1 MLIYAVTDRR
11 LRPDLDPVEL
21 VESLASSGAD
31 MIQIREKDLPTGP
44 LLALARRAVA
54 VGGAAVMVNGR
65 PDVAL
70 AAGADGV
77 HLPSNGLPAAAVR
90 GRWRGRLEIGVSTH
104 SVDEAREA
112 EAAGAGLIT
121 FGPVFETE
129 SKRRYGPPVGVAMLA
144 RVVEAVKI
152 PVFAIGG
159 IDPHSVRELSGV
171 PVAGIAMISA
181 IVGADDMAEAVLRM
195 RDAAGASG
203 SRER

>member
-44 LLALARRAVA
+44 LLSLARRAVA
-54 VGGAAVMVNGR
+54 VRGAAVMVNGR

-90 GRWRGRLEIGVSTH
+90 GRWRDRLEIGVSTH
-104 SVDEAREA
+104 TLDEARAA
-112 EAAGAGLIT
+112 ESAGADLIT

-159 IDPHSVRELSGV
+159 IDPRSVRELSGV

-181 IVGADDMAEAVLRM
+181 IVGADDMAEAVGRM
-195 RDAAGASG
+195 RDAAGASE